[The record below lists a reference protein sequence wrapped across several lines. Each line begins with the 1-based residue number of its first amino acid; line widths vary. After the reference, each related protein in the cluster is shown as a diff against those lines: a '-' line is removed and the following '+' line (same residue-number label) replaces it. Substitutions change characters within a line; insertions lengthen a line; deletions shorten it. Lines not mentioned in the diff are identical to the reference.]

1 MAEDIVVEVD
11 QDLCLGSGFCTGVA
25 PEVFELPDDVVELR
39 NHARGTSGPVTVP
52 DRFAADVR
60 AAELG
65 CPAAA
70 ITMRSPR

>member
-11 QDLCLGSGFCTGVA
+11 QELCLGSGFCTRMA

-39 NHARGTSGPVTVP
+39 DHARGTTGPVAVP
-52 DRFAADVR
+52 DRFAEAVHS
-60 AAELG
+60 AELG

-70 ITMRSPR
+70 IAVHSPH

>member
-11 QDLCLGSGFCTGVA
+11 RDLCLGSGFCARTA
-25 PEVFELPDDVVELR
+25 PEVFELPDDVVELC

-52 DRFAADVR
+52 DQSIQAVH

-70 ITMRSPR
+70 IAVHPRR